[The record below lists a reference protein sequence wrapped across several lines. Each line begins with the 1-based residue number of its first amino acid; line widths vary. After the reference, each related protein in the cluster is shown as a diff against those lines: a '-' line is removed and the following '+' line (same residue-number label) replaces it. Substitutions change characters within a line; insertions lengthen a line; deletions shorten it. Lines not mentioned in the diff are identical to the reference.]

1 MSVVQRQKRES
12 FEDINYSIRPAKA
25 AQRHMLVEAIGR
37 LSRFAP
43 LPEYQYV
50 GFGSTFFVDFKL
62 LHQRYG
68 LMRMFSMERAVRKR
82 KRFDLNVPYDCVTML
97 YGDSSKML
105 LHRMIDWE
113 RPAIVWLDYDEPF
126 DQAKLG
132 DCDRVFARAVHGS
145 LLIVSFSSDAG
156 PAQGR
161 EARVRDY
168 LAGWVPPE
176 ENSAKLDNS
185 RFAEIALAGL
195 TDQARQQLADRKDGM
210 SFRQLFRFRYSD
222 GHPMATWGGLVLDG
236 DREKEA
242 DDCGF
247 GDLDFVRQGRQTYEI
262 AIPNL
267 TPVERALVEQHLPG
281 DPTAAKRELKGRSVP
296 VREVDRLARVYRYA
310 PTFVETFA

>member
-1 MSVVQRQKRES
+1 VSVPRRQKRAS

-43 LPEYQYV
+43 LPDYQYV

-68 LMRMFSMERAVRKR
+68 LTHMFSIERAVRKR
-82 KRFDLNVPYDCVTML
+82 KRFDLNVPFDSITML

-105 LHRMIDWE
+105 LHKEIEWR

-132 DCDRVFARAVHGS
+132 DCDRVLARATHGS
-145 LLIVSFSSDAG
+145 LLIVSFSSNAG
-156 PAQGR
+156 QEPGR
-161 EARVRDY
+161 EARIRDR
-168 LAGWVPPE
+168 LADWVPRE
-176 ENSAKLDNS
+176 ENSAKLDNR
-185 RFAEIALAGL
+185 RFAEITLDGL
-195 TDQARQQLADRKDGM
+195 TDEARQQLADREDAKV
-210 SFRQLFRFRYSD
+210 FRQLFRFRYSD
-222 GHPMATWGGLVLDG
+222 GHPMATWGGLVLEG
-236 DREKEA
+236 DREAEA
-242 DDCGF
+242 DDCKF
-247 GDLDFVRQGRQTYEI
+247 GDLDFVRQGRQTYTI

-267 TPVERALVEQHLPG
+267 TPVERALVERYLPG
-281 DPTAAKRELKGRSVP
+281 DPAAAKRELRGRSVP